1 MFLDLGRNYFVELKN
16 RFKALSWS
24 SLVMPEIPLAPVD
37 RIFKKAGAER
47 VGEDAVQA
55 LRDIL
60 ESIAYDLA
68 NRSIEMSKHANRKT
82 ITAEDVRAVVRIIR
96 CVPLSV

>member
-1 MFLDLGRNYFVELKN
+1 
-16 RFKALSWS
+16 
-24 SLVMPEIPLAPVD
+24 MPEIPLAPVD

-55 LRDIL
+55 LRDVL

-82 ITAEDVRAVVRIIR
+82 ITAEDVRAVIRIIR